1 MSGNDVLAVEL
12 EALRAGSGA
21 GVLPA
26 AERLE
31 LTGPDARRFLN
42 GYVTADVQNLATDG
56 VGRGYVTDGKG
67 HVLADF
73 DLAADGER
81 LVLRL
86 PAGRGAAVRDHLT
99 RYQLAARFELAEPT
113 ALARVVLRGP
123 QAAAVLAATGVPEP
137 GRGRGLSTEVAGVAF
152 DLVATERA
160 GGPRFELWAR
170 MPGSDE
176 TARALV
182 AALVAAGATEISAA
196 ALETARV
203 EDGELAFGVDYGD
216 DAFPQEIGDP
226 AAISFT
232 KGCYLGQEVV
242 ARIHYRGGVQR
253 RALGVRFAGE
263 PPAPGTALLLDGRE
277 VGRVTSVARS
287 PRLGALGLALVHR
300 RAGEPPV
307 ELALDGGG
315 AATAVG
321 LPFAA
326 AAAGVSGRP
335 GSAP

>member
-1 MSGNDVLAVEL
+1 MSGIDVLGVEL
-12 EALRAGSGA
+12 EALRAAAAVGIP
-21 GVLPA
+21 PA

-31 LTGPDARRFLN
+31 LAGPDARRFLN

-56 VGRGYVTDGKG
+56 VARGYVTDGKG

-81 LVLRL
+81 LALRL
-86 PAGRGAAVRDHLT
+86 PAGRGVAIRDHLA
-99 RYQLAARFELAEPT
+99 RYQLAARFEFAEPA
-113 ALARVVLRGP
+113 ALARVVLRGAR
-123 QAAAVLAATGVPEP
+123 AAAVLAAAGLPEA
-137 GRGRGLSTEVAGVAF
+137 GRGRRLSTEVDGVAV
-152 DLVATERA
+152 DLLAPERPGA
-160 GGPRFELWAR
+160 PRFELWPRVPESEAA
-170 MPGSDE
+170 G
-176 TARALV
+176 AIV
-182 AALVAAGATEISAA
+182 AALVAAGATEVSAA

-226 AAISFT
+226 VAISFT

-253 RALGVRFAGE
+253 RALGLRFAGE
-263 PPAPGTALLLDGRE
+263 PPAAGTALLFDGRE
-277 VGRVTSVARS
+277 VARATSVARS
-287 PRLGALGLALVHR
+287 PQLGAVGLALVHR
-300 RAGEPPV
+300 RAGEPPF
-307 ELALDGGG
+307 ELAVDGGG
-315 AATAVG
+315 AATAVV

>member
-1 MSGNDVLAVEL
+1 MSGNDAIDVEL
-12 EALRAGSGA
+12 EALRAGSGV
-21 GVLPA
+21 GILPP

-31 LTGPDARRFLN
+31 VDGPDARRFLN
-42 GYVTADVQNLATDG
+42 GYVTADLQNLASDG

-67 HVLADF
+67 HVIADF

-81 LVLRL
+81 LALRL
-86 PAGRGAAVRDHLT
+86 PAGRGAALREHLA
-99 RYQLAARFELAEPT
+99 RYQLAARLEFAEPT

-123 QAAAVLAATGVPEP
+123 RAAAVLAAVGLPEV
-137 GRGRGLSTEVAGVAF
+137 GRGRCQSSEVAGVAV
-152 DLVATERA
+152 DLLAAERP
-160 GGPRFELWAR
+160 GGPRFELWPR
-170 MPGSDE
+170 LPGSDE
-176 TARALV
+176 AARALAV
-182 AALVAAGATEISAA
+182 ALVAAGATEVSTA

-216 DAFPQEIGDP
+216 DAFPQELGDP

-253 RALGVRFAGE
+253 RALGLRFAGE
-263 PPAPGTALLLDGRE
+263 PPASGTALLFDGRE
-277 VGRVTSVARS
+277 VGRATSVARS

-307 ELALDGGG
+307 ELALEGGG
-315 AATAVG
+315 TATAVA
-321 LPFAA
+321 LPFTRQESR
-326 AAAGVSGRP
+326 GP
-335 GSAP
+335 K

>member
-1 MSGNDVLAVEL
+1 MSGNDALDVEL
-12 EALRAGSGA
+12 EALRADSGV
-21 GVLPA
+21 GILPP

-31 LTGPDARRFLN
+31 LAGADARRFLN
-42 GYVTADVQNLATDG
+42 GYVTADLQNLATDG
-56 VGRGYVTDGKG
+56 VARGYVTDGKG

-73 DLAADGER
+73 DLATDGER
-81 LVLRL
+81 LALRL
-86 PAGRGAAVRDHLT
+86 PAGRGATVRDHLA
-99 RYQLAARFELAEPT
+99 RYQLAARFELAAPT

-123 QAAAVLAATGVPEP
+123 RATAVLAAAGLPEA
-137 GRGRGLSTEVAGVAF
+137 GRGRCQSTEVAGVAL
-152 DLVATERA
+152 DLLAAERP
-160 GGPRFELWAR
+160 GGPRFELWPR
-170 MPGSDE
+170 LRGSDE
-176 TARALV
+176 VARALV
-182 AALVAAGATEISAA
+182 AALVAAGATEVSAA

-253 RALGVRFAGE
+253 RALGLRFAGE
-263 PPAPGTALLLDGRE
+263 APAPGTALLFDGRE
-277 VGRVTSVARS
+277 VGRATSVTRS

-307 ELALDGGG
+307 ELAVDGGG
-315 AATAVG
+315 TAIAVA
-321 LPFAA
+321 LPFAHRNET
-326 AAAGVSGRP
+326 GTSK
-335 GSAP
+335 